1 MVGNWGKSVKMT
13 KVFWGRKEEVG
24 NGKNRK
30 LTGRRLPEQ
39 RTNVMNLLA
48 KIVTQR
54 GIHHESKC
62 PIM

>member
-1 MVGNWGKSVKMT
+1 M
-13 KVFWGRKEEVG
+13 G

-30 LTGRRLPEQ
+30 LTGRRLAEQ

-54 GIHHESKC
+54 GIHHESKL